1 MVVAG
6 GIEDQLAQEFPGDGV
21 DDADMQVVD
30 QHKDVGSGVGSPD
43 ADVVRAAVVIG
54 VGKAVV
60 SLCKSAS
67 VAGWAG

>member
-1 MVVAG
+1 
-6 GIEDQLAQEFPGDGV
+6 
-21 DDADMQVVD
+21 MQVVD